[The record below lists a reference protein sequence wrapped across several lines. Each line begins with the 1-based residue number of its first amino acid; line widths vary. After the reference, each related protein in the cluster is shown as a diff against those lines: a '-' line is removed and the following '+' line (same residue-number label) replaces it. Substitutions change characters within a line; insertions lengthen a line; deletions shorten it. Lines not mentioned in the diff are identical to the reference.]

1 MKKYRTML
9 LIGVDVAIYL
19 ALYTVCCIL
28 NSAAHPE
35 QTLTPAEML
44 DKALMFNRIIL
55 PVGSSIKTHT
65 HNPEAEIY
73 YILEGEVEVTDN
85 GRNAILHGG
94 DVVFTGNGDSHSIK
108 NIGTADAVFMAVIL
122 K

>member
-1 MKKYRTML
+1 MIKLKNEIETIVVENSGNVVGKIMK
-9 LIGVDVAIYL
+9 
-19 ALYTVCCIL
+19 
-28 NSAAHPE
+28 E

-55 PVGSSIKTHT
+55 PVGSSIKEHS

-85 GRNAILHGG
+85 GAKAILHGG
-94 DVVFTGNGDSHSIK
+94 DVVFTGGGDTHSIK
-108 NIGTADAVFMAVIL
+108 NIGTTDAVFMAVIL

>member
-1 MKKYRTML
+1 MIKLKNEIETIVVENSGNVVGKIMK
-9 LIGVDVAIYL
+9 
-19 ALYTVCCIL
+19 
-28 NSAAHPE
+28 E